1 MIEKEIDWNELER
14 ILSVG
19 KQKIRK
25 AMDTLLVGLQGRLNK
40 NIDCKD
46 KFQNIKDKSC
56 NN

>member
-40 NIDCKD
+40 NIDFKD